1 MRFATLLK
9 IVLLTS
15 GIGVLAAT
23 YGIRTVRHYRADGH
37 AAAEQSC
44 ESKSEELEAEGKPA
58 AQPDEQRGRWSDL
71 DSDLNWESIGR

>member
-1 MRFATLLK
+1 VRFATLLK

-15 GIGVLAAT
+15 GIGFLAAT
-23 YGIRTVRHYRADGH
+23 YGIRTARHYRADDH

-44 ESKSEELEAEGKPA
+44 ESKSEEQEAESKPA
-58 AQPDEQRGRWSDL
+58 VPPDEQRGCWSDL

>member
-44 ESKSEELEAEGKPA
+44 ESQSEELEAEGKPA
-58 AQPDEQRGRWSDL
+58 ASRMSGRCGDL

>member
-1 MRFATLLK
+1 LW
-9 IVLLTS
+9 TS

-23 YGIRTVRHYRADGH
+23 YGICTVRYYRADGH

-44 ESKSEELEAEGKPA
+44 ESKFEEQEAEGKPTA
-58 AQPDEQRGRWSDL
+58 PPDEQSGCWSDL